1 MFVRNHHHCFPHH
14 WNYPLHI
21 VAIVFLILF
30 DQLDFDVQF
39 LLNNPAILLVMH
51 YLLAKRRKTVHIKI
65 DFHYILIYMHQ

>member
-1 MFVRNHHHCFPHH
+1 V
-14 WNYPLHI
+14 I
-21 VAIVFLILF
+21 

-39 LLNNPAILLVMH
+39 LLNNPAIVLVMH